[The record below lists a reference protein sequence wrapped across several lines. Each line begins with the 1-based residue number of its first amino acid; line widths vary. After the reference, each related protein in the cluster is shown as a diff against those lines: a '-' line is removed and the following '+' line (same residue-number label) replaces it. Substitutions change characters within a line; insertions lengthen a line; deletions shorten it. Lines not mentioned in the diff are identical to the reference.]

1 MYSWLQEAVSE
12 NREVVT
18 ASRRLARELRNA
30 HDRAQQAA
38 GYQSWLTPA
47 IFSWHDWLS
56 RQLDRVQQPAGLPR
70 IIDAAS
76 STLIWERCLQ
86 RQVPDGLPGF
96 GGLVRQAA
104 QSWLRVQEWNIPL
117 AELSEAA
124 RGQDERIFA
133 EAAQDYWQRLRDNNW
148 IDGGGKVNLVS
159 RLLDEGT
166 ILPSTYVTFAGF
178 DRVSPGVRQVMASLE
193 RSGAAVNFAP
203 LPKNGARAGLV
214 SFDRVDAELRAAGAW
229 ARCQLDEHPAAKIA
243 IVVPMLES
251 SAAESTRLIREGLV
265 PGWQYGGPEFAS
277 AANVSYGRKLSEY
290 PAIWIALLALRWA
303 SQALNSREIS
313 LLLRSRCIAGDTTT
327 GRSRLELELRGHPD
341 RQWLPEDFVRV
352 FKGRESSE
360 DTIRF
365 LECVTALAQVRAE
378 GGERLKPGEWV
389 KKIDALLTSLRW
401 PGPASLESDEFQL
414 VNRWRELLNEC
425 ARIEVVSPRV
435 DFGEIVRR
443 LISMS
448 ADTLYQPEAGPGVVQ
463 VLGILEATGIEFDH
477 VWVSGMDAS
486 QWPPASTPSRFI
498 PLPLQRRYRM
508 PDATP
513 GDTLDF
519 ARQVLRGFAA
529 SGEQCVFSS
538 VTTKDDLELTP
549 TSILDEL
556 DCLPMAPPDDPGWY
570 VKALA
575 AADELPLESDDPI
588 PPVGPNE
595 KIRGG
600 AYTVQRQYLEPFGAF
615 VYGRL
620 GVRTLETIAA
630 GLSPSVRGNIIH
642 NALHNLLASRPS
654 QDEIIGWTAD
664 ERQRRVGSAVDAA
677 LAEHSRSADSVLM
690 RILSLER
697 GRLLQLLESFVVAE
711 TNRVPF
717 TVADVERKV
726 DYKKFGV
733 ELGLRVDRI
742 DRLADGRL
750 LVIDYKTGIP
760 KHFLDRAGALTD
772 LQLVVYADALQ
783 EEVGGLALINIDS
796 RIIDSRGA
804 GAGGSWSKKYTD
816 EWTETLHLWQAEV
829 HQALKG
835 IAAGDARLN
844 RSFSTS
850 DDRPLR
856 ILSRKGVQSLE

>member
-1 MYSWLQEAVSE
+1 MYSWLEEAVSDK
-12 NREVVT
+12 REVVT
-18 ASRRLARELRNA
+18 ASRRLARELRKA
-30 HDRAQQAA
+30 HDREQQAA
-38 GYQSWLTPA
+38 GHQSWLTPK
-47 IFSWHDWLS
+47 IYSWHDWLS
-56 RQLDRVQQPAGLPR
+56 RQLDRVGQPAGLPR
-70 IIDAAS
+70 ILDAAS
-76 STLIWERCLQ
+76 STLYWERCLE
-86 RQVPDGLPGF
+86 RQIPDGLPGF
-96 GGLVRQAA
+96 GGLVRQAG
-104 QSWLRVQEWNIPL
+104 QSWLRIQEWNIPL

-124 RGQDERIFA
+124 RSQDERIFA
-133 EAAQDYWQRLRDNNW
+133 EAAQDYRRRLIDNNW
-148 IDGGGKVNLVS
+148 IDGGGKADLVG
-159 RLLDEGT
+159 RLLDAGT
-166 ILPSTYVTFAGF
+166 IIPSSHVTFAGF
-178 DRVSPGVRQVMASLE
+178 DRVSPGVRHVMASLE
-193 RSGAAVNFAP
+193 RSGVVLNLAP
-203 LPKNGARAGLV
+203 VPKNSASPGVV
-214 SFDRVDAELRAAGAW
+214 SFERVDAELRAAGAW
-229 ARCQLDEHPAAKIA
+229 ARTQLDQNPAAKIA
-243 IVVPMLES
+243 IVVPTLES
-251 SAAESTRLIREGLV
+251 NAADTTRLIREGLV
-265 PGWQYGGPEFAS
+265 PGWQYGGAEFAS

-290 PAIWIALLALRWA
+290 PAISVALLALRWA

-313 LLLRSRCIAGDTTT
+313 LLLRSRCLASDTTT

-341 RQWLPEDFVRV
+341 RHWLPEDFVRV
-352 FKGRESSE
+352 FKGGENSE

-365 LECVTALAQVRAE
+365 LECVTSLAQVRTE

-389 KKIDALLTSLRW
+389 RKIDVLLTSLDW

-414 VNRWRELLNEC
+414 VNRWRELLNDY

-435 DFGEIVRR
+435 DFGEVVRR
-443 LISMS
+443 LIAMS
-448 ADTLYQPEAGPGVVQ
+448 AETLYQPEAGPGVLQ
-463 VLGILEATGIEFDH
+463 VLGILEATGMEFDH
-477 VWVSGMDAS
+477 VWISGMDAS
-486 QWPPASTPSRFI
+486 QWPPASTPARFI
-498 PLPLQRRYRM
+498 PLALQRRYRM

-529 SGEQCVFSS
+529 SGKQCIFSS
-538 VTTKDDLELTP
+538 VTAKDDLELTP

-556 DCLPMAPPDDPGWY
+556 DCVPVTQPDDPGWY

-575 AADELPLESDDPI
+575 ADDELPLESDDPI

-654 QDEIIGWTAD
+654 QDEIIDWAAD
-664 ERQRRVGSAVDAA
+664 EKQRRIGSAVDAA
-677 LAEHSRSADSVLM
+677 LAEHSRNADSVFM

-717 TVADVERKV
+717 AVADVERKV
-726 DYKKFGV
+726 DYNKFGV

-742 DRLADGRL
+742 DRLDDGRL

-760 KHFLDRAGALTD
+760 KHFLDRAGDLTD

-796 RIIDSRGA
+796 RVIDSRGA
-804 GAGGSWSKKYTD
+804 GAGGSWSSKYTD
-816 EWTETLHLWQAEV
+816 DWTETLHSWRAEV
-829 HQALKG
+829 HLAMKG
-835 IAAGDARLN
+835 IAGGDARLN

-856 ILSRKGVQSLE
+856 ILSRKGVRSLE